1 LLTNVV
7 GQKGGI
13 KMKNIGIFAVA
24 FFILFTFAG
33 RDLCAQEVT
42 FKWFGQGCFLI
53 QTSQGTQIIT
63 DPMKMGLY
71 VIPEDIQPDIVTVS
85 HEHSDH
91 NQVGAVS
98 GNPTVLRGLTSGG
111 KDFASIDQKI
121 KDVRAYAVPSFH
133 DDSQGSER
141 GKNAIFVFEFDG
153 LKAVHLGDLGH
164 ELTAEQVEKIGA
176 VDIVMI
182 PVGGT
187 YTIFGETADKVISQL
202 DPKMVVFPMHFKTD
216 SASFLPYTGDDF
228 TKGKQ
233 NVKNIE
239 GNTFVL
245 DVGDPPS
252 GPTYIVLNY
261 K

>member
-1 LLTNVV
+1 
-7 GQKGGI
+7 
-13 KMKNIGIFAVA
+13 MKIIGIFAFA
-24 FFILFTFAG
+24 FIMIFAFAG

-53 QTSQGTQIIT
+53 ETSQGTQIIT
-63 DPMKMGLY
+63 DPMKMGGY
-71 VIPEDIQPDIVTVS
+71 EIPGNIEPDIVTVS
-85 HEHSDH
+85 HEHFDH
-91 NQVGAVS
+91 NQVDAVS
-98 GNPTVLRGLTSGG
+98 GNPSVVRGLTSGG
-111 KDFASIDQKI
+111 KDFAAVDQKI
-121 KDVRAYAVPSFH
+121 KDVRVYAVSSFH

-153 LKAVHLGDLGH
+153 VKAVHLGDLGH

-187 YTIFGETADKVISQL
+187 YTIFGETADKVVSQL
-202 DPKMVVFPMHFKTD
+202 DPKMIVFPMHFKTD
-216 SASFLPYTGDDF
+216 VAGFLPYTGDDF
-228 TKGKQ
+228 AEGKQ
-233 NVKNIE
+233 NVKKVD
-239 GNTFVL
+239 GNAFTL
-245 DVGDPPS
+245 DLGSPPS